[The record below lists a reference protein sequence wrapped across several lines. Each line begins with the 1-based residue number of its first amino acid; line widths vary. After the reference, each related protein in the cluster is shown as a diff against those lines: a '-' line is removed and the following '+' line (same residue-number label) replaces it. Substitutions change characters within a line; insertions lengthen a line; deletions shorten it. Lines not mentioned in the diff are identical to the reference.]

1 MTDRAELIS
10 AVDELAKFAAALSF
24 GDVPVVAQE
33 RLGLLLTDLWG
44 VTVAGAGTTEMT
56 QLFSAWDTPAGD
68 APILGTS
75 EATTPEAA
83 AFLNAVSACLL
94 ELDEG
99 NKHSQG
105 HPAVHVVFAAMAA
118 VQLSDRRV
126 TGAEFLVAIVA
137 GYEIAAR
144 FGHALNRNPQWHTHG
159 HWGAV
164 GAACAATL
172 IAGGSPE
179 EIAAAMDASGG
190 LMTVAPWTM
199 VLDGNFTRNL
209 WVATAS
215 TAGLQAARLARS
227 GLVSNSGA
235 LDSSLGTIIGTLDAS
250 TLVDGVGSRWFITE
264 GYIKS
269 HSSCAYT
276 HGAIDA
282 IQELKARHQLSVD
295 GVSTDVVDV
304 LVTTTSLARPLFRRE
319 AHNRLSAMFS
329 FPFVVA
335 AALLNPKVDPAAMDP
350 TGATFGLASELSA
363 RVRMATSA
371 EFDRMLPRERWVR
384 VEITLSDGSVLVA
397 SAANSIGDADN
408 SPLGREKIADKL
420 VALIGRDEVSAVER
434 VVADLVASADA
445 SATISALGS
454 PAVNSR
460 PVDTDLA
467 TERATS

>member
-1 MTDRAELIS
+1 MTGRAELIS

-24 GDVPVVAQE
+24 DDVPAVARE
-33 RLGLLLTDLWG
+33 RLALLLTDLWG

-56 QLFSAWDTPAGD
+56 QLFAAWDTPAGE

-75 EATTPEAA
+75 ETTTPETA

-118 VQLSDRRV
+118 VQSSDRRV

-144 FGHALNRNPQWHTHG
+144 FGRALSRNPQWHTHG

-164 GAACAATL
+164 GAACAAAL
-172 IAGGSPE
+172 IARESPE

-209 WVATAS
+209 WAATAS

-227 GLVSNSGA
+227 GLVANSGA
-235 LDSSLGTIIGTLDAS
+235 LDSSLGAIVGTLDAS
-250 TLVDGVGSRWFITE
+250 LLVDGVGSRWFITE

-282 IQELKARHQLSVD
+282 IQELKARHPFAVD
-295 GVSTDVVDV
+295 GASTDVVDV

-335 AALLNPKVDPAAMDP
+335 AALLNAKVDPAAMDP
-350 TGATFGLASELSA
+350 AGATFALASELSA
-363 RVRMATSA
+363 RVRMTTSA

-384 VEITLSDGSVLVA
+384 VEITLSDGSVLLA

-454 PAVNSR
+454 PAADRR
-460 PVDTDLA
+460 PARTGLA
-467 TERATS
+467 IEGATS